1 LTLVGVFTGLVVAGQ
16 KMSSSILGKLVS
28 ANLPG
33 DALLGGLAA
42 AVALLVLLTLLRI
55 PTSLSNCTVGAF
67 VGAAL
72 AAQSSVNIAFLFE
85 IIGSWIAIPFLAALV
100 AIVIYEIIVRAG
112 VKRAL
117 TTVIFSNRLLLLA
130 AVFLVAFMLGANNI
144 GTIVSLSKGEGLSTL
159 SLSGLDL
166 AVYVATALGMVLFG
180 KKIALVVGEKIV
192 GLSQVKT
199 LAAMLAS
206 AIITGVFT
214 IFSIPVSLTQVII
227 GGMLGAGISQR
238 PALVN
243 QRELGILFASWAGV
257 TIASAALGFALTL
270 AIL

>member
-1 LTLVGVFTGLVVAGQ
+1 VLTGLVVAGQ
-16 KMSSSILGKLVS
+16 KMSSTILGKLVS
-28 ANLPG
+28 ANLSG
-33 DALLGGLAA
+33 DAVLGGL
-42 AVALLVLLTLLRI
+42 VASVSLLILLTLLRI

-72 AAQSSVNIAFLFE
+72 AAQSTVKVAFLVE
-85 IIGSWIAIPFLAALV
+85 IVGSWIAMPFLAALV
-100 AIVIYEIIVRAG
+100 AIAIYEIIMRVDS
-112 VKRAL
+112 KHSL
-117 TTVIFSNRLLLLA
+117 TTVIFSNRLILLA

-144 GTIVSLSKGEGLSTL
+144 GMIVSLSKGEGLSTL
-159 SLSGLDL
+159 SLLGLDF
-166 AVYVATALGMVLFG
+166 AVYVAAALGMVLFG

-206 AIITGVFT
+206 AIIAGAFT

-243 QRELGILFASWAGV
+243 QREIEMLFAGWTAV

-270 AIL
+270 AMLP